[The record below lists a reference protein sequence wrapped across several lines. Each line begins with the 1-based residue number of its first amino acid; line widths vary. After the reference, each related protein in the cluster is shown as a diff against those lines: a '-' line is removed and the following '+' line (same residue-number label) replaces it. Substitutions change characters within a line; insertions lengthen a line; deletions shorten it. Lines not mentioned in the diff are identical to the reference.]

1 MIGTEKDAGI
11 RDDGVVSTGMN
22 EKFRVPLPLWALYW
36 ALAVVQLVAVCV
48 VWHLVPDSIPAH
60 WNAAGEIDRWGG
72 RWELLIMPIFT
83 VVFAVGMSFV
93 VRRCTERRVAV
104 GSLLALCAS
113 LLCFAAIEAWW
124 IVSVLA

>member
-1 MIGTEKDAGI
+1 M
-11 RDDGVVSTGMN
+11 RDIS
-22 EKFRVPLPLWALYW
+22 KRSVPLPLWALYW